1 MPKFLLLIHDNP
13 QDDMAMTPEAL
24 REVIGRY
31 RAWSEKLQAEGAL
44 VDAAKL
50 ADEGGRVLER
60 VNGTVRVDDGPYAEA
75 KEALGGYFLL
85 QARDY
90 DQAVALARECP
101 TLDRKGRVTLR
112 MLDEM

>member
-13 QDDMAMTPEAL
+13 QNDMAMTPEQL

-31 RAWSEKLQAEGAL
+31 RAWSQKLQAQGAL

-50 ADEGGRVLER
+50 SDDGGRVLQR
-60 VNGTVRVDDGPYAEA
+60 IQGAVRVDDGPYAEA

-85 QARDY
+85 QAKDY
-90 DQAVALARECP
+90 DAAVALARECP
-101 TLDRKGRVTLR
+101 TLDLKGRVTLR
-112 MLDEM
+112 MLDEV